1 MGEVWGAVIGCL
13 GFTAII
19 IAPFIVNKII
29 KFKLEIAKI
38 NAETT
43 IKAEEIRS
51 RNQYEFEKYLKQE
64 EKEKNNVENN
74 DLNDEDSFGK
84 SNRSRVRI

>member
-1 MGEVWGAVIGCL
+1 MDGTWGAVIVCL
-13 GFTAII
+13 GLTTLII
-19 IAPFIVNKII
+19 TPFIVNKII

-51 RNQYEFEKYLKQE
+51 RNQFEFEKYLKQE
-64 EKEKNNVENN
+64 ENEKNKTVNN
-74 DLNDEDSFGK
+74 DMNDGDISGN
-84 SNRSRVRI
+84 SNRSRVRL